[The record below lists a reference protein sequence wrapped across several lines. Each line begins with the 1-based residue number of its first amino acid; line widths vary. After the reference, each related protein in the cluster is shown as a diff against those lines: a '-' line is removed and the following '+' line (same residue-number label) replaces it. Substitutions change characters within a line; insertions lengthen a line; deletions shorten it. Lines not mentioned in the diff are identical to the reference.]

1 MQIALLI
8 LSLAVTAVAVALVT
22 RTIQAFLKIVR
33 IGQPD
38 PTRTVDPA
46 VRTKNLLVES
56 LGHTRMLKWTLIGI
70 AHWTVFVGFG
80 FLATTLAT
88 AYGQLFDPHF
98 ALPIV
103 GHWMIFN
110 FVTELIA
117 FTGLIGI
124 IVLIAIR
131 QKNHPRRLGRKSR
144 FYGSTFWQAYY
155 VEGTILGVMI
165 CIALL
170 RGLEGALLGEESW
183 SLSFAFSYPLVAAF
197 RGMSEGSLENL
208 IIIVAAI
215 KIIISMAWVV
225 TIALNATMGVAWHRF
240 IAFFNIYFKRY
251 PQISTIGQGEPG
263 TRSPSL
269 GPLQPMRS
277 NGELINFEDPG
288 EDDKFG
294 VEKVEDF
301 TWKGILDF
309 TTCTE
314 CGRCQSQC
322 PAWATDKPLSPK
334 LLILALRDHAYA
346 KAPYLLAT
354 DEQREAADAA
364 LEAAGGIDVVRGAG
378 RDTEGVEDVGSPNE
392 GINEG
397 LGKGSIPLSAAAEA
411 QRPLIGSAE
420 EHGVIDPNI
429 LWSCTNCGACVEQ
442 CPVDIEHVDHIVDMR
457 RYQVLIESAFPSEAA
472 GMLRNLENKSNPWGL
487 AERMREEWT
496 DDLDF
501 EVARLEPG
509 EPMADDIEYLY
520 FVGCA
525 GSLEDRS
532 RRTARAFA
540 TLLHIAD
547 VKFAILGQAESCT
560 GDPARRLGNEFVFQQ
575 MAQQNIEVMN
585 SVNAR
590 KVVVTCPH
598 CFNAIANEYP
608 QLGGNYEVLHHTQL
622 LGKLIE
628 EGRLT
633 PVESVDKNITYHDP
647 CFLGRHNRIY
657 TPPREVLGSIPGI
670 KSQEMHRCKG
680 RGFCCGAGGA
690 RFWMEEKL
698 GRRINAERTD
708 EALELD
714 PDLITTACPFCIT
727 MLTDGVTARK
737 QEGKAREEIQVMDVS
752 QVLLQ
757 SMTQAPPPEIEPTP
771 EPEPEPDPEPAPTA

>member
-8 LSLAVTAVAVALVT
+8 LSLLVTVVAVALVT
-22 RTIQAFLKIVR
+22 RTIRRFLTILKL
-33 IGQPD
+33 GQPD
-38 PTRTVDPA
+38 PTRSGDPVD
-46 VRTKNLLVES
+46 RTKNMLVES
-56 LGHTRMLKWTLIGI
+56 LGHTRMLKWTLVGM

-80 FLATTLAT
+80 FLSTTLAT

-98 ALPIV
+98 ALPLV
-103 GHWMIFN
+103 GHWVVFE
-110 FVTELIA
+110 FVTELIS

-124 IVLIAIR
+124 LVLMGIR
-131 QKNHPRRLGRKSR
+131 QKNHPRRLARKSR
-144 FYGSTFWQAYY
+144 FFGSSFWQAYY
-155 VEGTILGVMI
+155 VEYTILGVMI

-170 RGLEGALLGEESW
+170 RGLEGALRGDESW
-183 SLSFAFSYPLVAAF
+183 NLHYAFSYPLVKAF
-197 RGMSEGSLENL
+197 DGLSEGTLEHL

-215 KIIISMAWVV
+215 KILISMAWVV

-251 PQISTIGQGEPG
+251 PKISTIGMGKQG

-277 NGELINFEDPG
+277 GGVLIDFEDPG

-301 TWKGILDF
+301 SWKGLLDL

-364 LEAAGGIDVVRGAG
+364 FEAAGGLEAVSAAG
-378 RDTEGVEDVGSPNE
+378 RTNDGTHRQGHPDEVQ
-392 GINEG
+392 
-397 LGKGSIPLSAAAEA
+397 LKGGIPLSSVAESR
-411 QRPLIGSAE
+411 RPLIGTEE
-420 EHGVIDPNI
+420 EHGVIDPDI

-457 RYQVLIESAFPSEAA
+457 RYQVLIESSFPSEAA
-472 GMLRNLENKSNPWGL
+472 GMLRNLESKSNPWGL

-496 DDLDF
+496 DGLDF
-501 EVARLEPG
+501 EVDRLEPG
-509 EPMADDIEYLY
+509 EPMADDVEYLY

-585 SVNAR
+585 SVKAR

-598 CFNAIANEYP
+598 CFNAISNEYP
-608 QLGGNYEVLHHTQL
+608 QLGGNYEVVHHTQL

-657 TPPREVLGSIPGI
+657 TPPREVLGAIPGI
-670 KSQEMHRCKG
+670 KSTEMHRCKG

-757 SMTQAPPPEIEPTP
+757 SMRPTPPPAVE
-771 EPEPEPDPEPAPTA
+771 PEPAPTA